1 MSSDTTIRGKKDLH
15 FLDNWCTD
23 KNDFCKHWSDLVH
36 SSLQGPT
43 ISRKQKHAAILEPV
57 EQLCRVRS
65 LLACSWPG
73 VWFQICIVYN
83 KPSTMRICS
92 AHESLIATS
101 NYVTNWFNWTN
112 WECYNNIVQLR
123 QNIFWLSIGHI
134 YKVKNVHVPVWLNL
148 TIFFGDASCEL

>member
-73 VWFQICIVYN
+73 VWFQICIVFN
-83 KPSTMRICS
+83 KPS

-112 WECYNNIVQLR
+112 WVCYNNRVQLR

-134 YKVKNVHVPVWLNL
+134 
-148 TIFFGDASCEL
+148 